1 MNPAL
6 ILEGSSS
13 GTGESVCFFVG
24 SGGTVGEDRASCH
37 TVGTQLPLPSFEVSF
52 LLLFAH

>member
-24 SGGTVGEDRASCH
+24 GGGTVGEDRASCH
-37 TVGTQLPLPSFEVSF
+37 TVGTQLRLPSFEVSF
-52 LLLFAH
+52 LLFFAH